1 MVTEDALV
9 TSALQGI
16 VISLIFAFAILL
28 LTTGNIVIS
37 LFATYC
43 VSITVLSVVAII
55 VLRGWQLGIS
65 ESISV
70 VILIGLSVDYV
81 VHLAADYSHSSYKN
95 RADKISQAYREM
107 GISILSGMIT
117 SAGSGSVLFATVL
130 LLF

>member
-1 MVTEDALV
+1 MVTEEALV

-28 LTTGNIVIS
+28 LTTRNLVIS
-37 LFATYC
+37 MFATYC
-43 VSITVLSVVAII
+43 VAITVLSVVAII

-81 VHLAADYSHSSYKN
+81 VHLAADYAHSPYKT

>member
-1 MVTEDALV
+1 MVTETALV

-16 VISLIFAFAILL
+16 VISLIFAFAILI
-28 LTTGNIVIS
+28 LTTRNIIIS

-43 VSITVLSVVAII
+43 VAITVLSVVAII

-81 VHLAADYSHSSYKN
+81 VHLAADYAHSSY
-95 RADKISQAYREM
+95 
-107 GISILSGMIT
+107 
-117 SAGSGSVLFATVL
+117 
-130 LLF
+130 